1 MPKLKSGRH
10 IGVEPARLLDAVKFG
25 TPEEI
30 YFIVLTYR
38 LSVRGPEDIRQIL
51 PVIYFDQEKG
61 EPPDA
66 PMYRSGF
73 MVKDVLAGKAGWDA
87 DEISEFD
94 SWLKQDKALNAW
106 LSKNFKEIDQAIKSS
121 LLWNSEFITDEPER
135 GVPD

>member
-10 IGVEPARLLDAVKFG
+10 IGVEPARILDAVKFG
-25 TPEEI
+25 SPEEI
-30 YFIVLTYR
+30 YFFVLTYR

-51 PVIYFDQEKG
+51 PVIYFDQEKC
-61 EPPDA
+61 EPPNA
-66 PMYRSGF
+66 PMYRSGS

-106 LSKNFKEIDQAIKSS
+106 LLKNFKEIDQAIKSS
-121 LLWNSEFITDEPER
+121 LLWDSEFITDEPER
-135 GVPD
+135 GVAD